1 MAKEKPSINTVN
13 FTAAQLMEFD
23 ACTRCGECVKYCPT
37 YDARDKNQDIEPRD
51 KIQKWKD
58 FMNKSY
64 GLKAR
69 LFGPEKIPQ
78 EEIKKFTD
86 DLYNCTTCG
95 MCGTVCPAG
104 INTIELW
111 ESTRA
116 NLVKYG
122 TGPYGKQSLF
132 PKLVGEGHNPYLKK
146 QTDRLA
152 WVTPDIKIAE
162 KSDIAYFVGCTA
174 GYNQQVLGV
183 CTARILNKL
192 NVPFIALGEEEWC
205 CGSALVRTGQQHIND
220 VPKLAAIHN
229 IEALKARGVK
239 KVLYACAGCFR
250 ATKIDWPRFYGK
262 EMPFEAIHLSQFLAE
277 QIKAGKVKWEKSMD
291 MTVTYHDPCHLGR
304 HVGVFEEPRY
314 VLNNLPGI
322 KFVEMKRN
330 RDEQR
335 CCGAGGGVKAGI
347 PDLALGVAKA
357 RMNDAKATGAKTL
370 ISTCPFCRRNLID
383 GRDELKLDMYMDDL
397 VVLVAHLMGLS
408 TDIKPPAP
416 GTPKEAISDLFRTQT
431 IPPKPAEPK
440 KEEPKAAATPAPA
453 APKVEAPKAPAKE
466 AAKAPAANK
475 K

>member
-1 MAKEKPSINTVN
+1 MAKDKPSISTVN
-13 FTAAQLMEFD
+13 FSAVQLMGFD
-23 ACTRCGECVKYCPT
+23 ACTRCGECVKYCPS
-37 YDARDKNQDIEPRD
+37 YDARDKNRDIEPRD
-51 KIQKWKD
+51 KILRWRD
-58 FMNKSY
+58 FMNRSY
-64 GLKAR
+64 GLRAR
-69 LFGPEKIPQ
+69 IFGPKKIPD

-86 DLYNCTTCG
+86 DLYNCMTCG
-95 MCGTVCPAG
+95 MCGIVCPAG
-104 INTIELW
+104 IKTIELW

-116 NLVKYG
+116 NLVKHG

-132 PKLVGEGHNPYLKK
+132 PKIIGEKHNPYLKEQK
-146 QTDRLA
+146 DRLA
-152 WVTPDIKIAE
+152 WMTPDIKIAE

-192 NVPFIALGEEEWC
+192 NVPFMALGEEEWC
-205 CGSALVRTGQQHIND
+205 CTSALIRTGQQHIND
-220 VPKLAAIHN
+220 VPKQAALHN
-229 IEALKARGVK
+229 IEALKARGAK
-239 KVLYACAGCFR
+239 RVLFACAGCFR
-250 ATKIDWPRFYGK
+250 ASKLDWPGLYGK
-262 EMPFEAIHLSQFLAE
+262 ELPFESVHMSQFLAE
-277 QIKAGKVKWEKSMD
+277 QIKAGKIKWEKSLD

-322 KFVEMKRN
+322 KLVEMERN
-330 RDEQR
+330 RREQR

-347 PDLALGVAKA
+347 PDLALAVAKA
-357 RMNDAKATGAKTL
+357 RMNDAKATGAKAL

-416 GTPKEAISDLFRTQT
+416 GAPKETISDLFRTQT
-431 IPPKPAEPK
+431 IPPKPPEP
-440 KEEPKAAATPAPA
+440 PK
-453 APKVEAPKAPAKE
+453 EAPKAE
-466 AAKAPAANK
+466 K